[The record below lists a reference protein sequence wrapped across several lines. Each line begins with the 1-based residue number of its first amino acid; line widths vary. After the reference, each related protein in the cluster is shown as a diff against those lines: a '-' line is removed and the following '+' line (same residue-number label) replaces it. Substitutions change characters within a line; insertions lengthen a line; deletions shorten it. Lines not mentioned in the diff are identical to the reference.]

1 MPFQS
6 SVNVYQAPGVPGDFF
21 DDSPR
26 RVHGVVVSGG
36 AVIGNAATYINAA
49 SDPMQVKGGG
59 SAGFA
64 GVIVNG
70 KELVRSAGLSASL
83 ALKDNTVA
91 PVCQMGRVWVTVK
104 NDVSVGYVAAF
115 DSSTGDLYGYADSA
129 TATSGGKVVIPNG
142 TFEIVNA
149 TSGTL
154 AVLELGK

>member
-6 SVNVYQAPGVPGDFF
+6 SVNVYQAPGMAGDFF

-26 RVHGVVVSGG
+26 RVHSVITSG
-36 AVIGNAATYINAA
+36 AIVGNAGTYVNAA

-64 GVIVNG
+64 GVFVNG
-70 KELVRSAGLSASL
+70 KELVRSAGLSAGL
-83 ALKDNTVA
+83 TLKDNSIA
-91 PVCQMGRVWVTVK
+91 PVCQMGRVWVTVN
-104 NDVSVGYVAAF
+104 NDVQVGYVAAF
-115 DSSTGDLYGYADSA
+115 DSSTGALYGYADSA